1 MKCTK
6 RKYQIRQKIS
16 ETAKT
21 KTSSLKNRVRCNK
34 NTKLIK
40 KTQKPKAC
48 SAPKKSK
55 PAERVGKNRKTLKN

>member
-48 SAPKKSK
+48 SAPKKRANQQK
-55 PAERVGKNRKTLKN
+55 ELVKIGKL

>member
-1 MKCTK
+1 MHQKEISNK
-6 RKYQIRQKIS
+6 AKIS

-48 SAPKKSK
+48 SAPKKEQTS
-55 PAERVGKNRKTLKN
+55 RKSW